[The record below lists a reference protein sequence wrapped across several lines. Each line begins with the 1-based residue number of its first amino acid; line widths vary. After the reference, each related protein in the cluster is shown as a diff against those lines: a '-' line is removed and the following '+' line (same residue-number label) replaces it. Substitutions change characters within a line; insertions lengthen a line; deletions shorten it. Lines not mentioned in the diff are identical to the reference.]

1 MASCEP
7 QHWTLK
13 VSRAR
18 QLSGCG
24 WSAGVEGSVI
34 VGKLLE
40 GPGGTYGYNA
50 ATNEYED
57 MVKAGIIDPLKVR
70 WSIQQPAN
78 VLLSASA
85 AIGTG
90 WWLKTRTS

>member
-1 MASCEP
+1 MASCKPE
-7 QHWTLK
+7 HWTLN
-13 VSRAR
+13 VICAR
-18 QLSGCG
+18 QLSRCG

-57 MVKAGIIDPLKVR
+57 MVKAGIVDPLKVR
-70 WSIQQPAN
+70 WSIQQTAT
-78 VLLSASA
+78 VLPFASA
-85 AIGTG
+85 TIGIG
-90 WWLKTRTS
+90 